1 MGVMIELTIEQVAHG
16 LKRLTP
22 EELADL
28 ELLLDQEEIDQR
40 SREVKSGSYLRV
52 EDLNSLR
59 DV

>member
-1 MGVMIELTIEQVAHG
+1 
-16 LKRLTP
+16 
-22 EELADL
+22 
-28 ELLLDQEEIDQR
+28 LDQEEIDQR